1 MITEEVNID
10 ATIAD
15 LNPATR
21 QIATENNGTRKGK
34 LDREVRHTPTNKQT
48 TTFSHFADSGLLH
61 A

>member
-1 MITEEVNID
+1 MITEEVNTD

-21 QIATENNGTRKGK
+21 QIAAANRGTRKGK
-34 LDREVRHTPTNKQT
+34 LDREVRQTPTNKQT
-48 TTFSHFADSGLLH
+48 TIFSHFDDFALLH